1 MAVLYQR
8 FSFTE
13 REELSRGLAVKR
25 SLRAIATELGR
36 SPSTLS
42 REVRRA
48 HMSQVNYRAEAGA
61 RSAHILAW
69 KRRHGKTKLSK
80 SKTLWTYVEKHL
92 HLRWSPEQIAKR
104 MCLEYPHD
112 ETMRISHEA
121 IYSHI
126 YIMPKG
132 LFRHRLIKDLRR
144 RHKRRKRKAQT
155 TSKDGRGHINSM
167 LLIDERP
174 VEVEGRLVPGHW
186 EGDLVV
192 GKRHWS
198 AIGTLVERQTRYAFL
213 VPLKDKHPE
222 TVRLAFAKA
231 LSVLPQHLRKTL
243 TYDQGK
249 EMSEHKPFTEDTNIQ
264 VYFAHPNSPWERG
277 TNENTNGLI
286 RQFFPKGVDFNH
298 VSEAELAE
306 VQNMLNGRPRKT
318 LGWATPEEAL
328 TKLLR

>member
-1 MAVLYQR
+1 MAVSYHRL
-8 FSFTE
+8 SFIE
-13 REELSRGLAVKR
+13 REELSRGLAAKR
-25 SLRAIATELGR
+25 SLRTLSLELRR

-48 HMSQVNYRAEAGA
+48 HMNQTIYRASAGA
-61 RSAHILAW
+61 RSAHILAR
-69 KRRHGKTKLSK
+69 KRRYGKTKLSK
-80 SKTLWTYVEKHL
+80 SQILWAYVEKHL

-104 MCLEYPHD
+104 MCLEYPLD

-144 RHKRRKRKAQT
+144 RHKRRKRRIQT
-155 TSKDGRGHINSM
+155 NSNDGRGHINSM
-167 LLIDERP
+167 LLINERP
-174 VEVEGRLVPGHW
+174 AEVEGRLIPGHR

-192 GKRHWS
+192 GKQHWS

-213 VPLKDKHPE
+213 VPIKDKHPE

-231 LSVLPQHLRKTL
+231 LSGIPQYLKKTL

-249 EMSEHKPFTEDTNIQ
+249 EMSEHKSFTADTNIQ

-286 RQFFPKGVDFNH
+286 RQFFPKGVDFNL
-298 VSEAELAE
+298 VSEAELTE
-306 VQNMLNGRPRKT
+306 VQEMLNGRPRKT
-318 LGWATPEEAL
+318 LDWATPKKTL